1 MHRRLRCSR
10 KRVSR
15 APEGVS
21 PGLRTPVNAGL
32 WSARA
37 CVRPCRGECVRR
49 RRSDLRAGVGVFA
62 IGGSGIG
69 GNGSCRSSSL
79 SEVVPR
85 RARSHRLRHRDT
97 VRTDCSHG
105 VIWVL
110 TWATLSTH
118 TGDSE

>member
-1 MHRRLRCSR
+1 MQACGRR
-10 KRVSR
+10 VR
-15 APEGVS
+15 A
-21 PGLRTPVNAGL
+21 R
-32 WSARA
+32 
-37 CVRPCRGECVRR
+37 VRPCRGECVRR
-49 RRSDLRAGVGVFA
+49 RRSDLRAGVGLFA
-62 IGGSGIG
+62 SGGSGIGGSGIG
-69 GNGSCRSSSL
+69 GDGSGIGGSCRSSSL

-118 TGDSE
+118 TGDSEYSHGLL

>member
-1 MHRRLRCSR
+1 M
-10 KRVSR
+10 
-15 APEGVS
+15 
-21 PGLRTPVNAGL
+21 
-32 WSARA
+32 
-37 CVRPCRGECVRR
+37 
-49 RRSDLRAGVGVFA
+49 FA
-62 IGGSGIG
+62 SGGSGIGGSGIG
-69 GNGSCRSSSL
+69 GDGSGIGGSCRSSSL

-118 TGDSE
+118 TGDSEYSHGLL